1 MVVFPLYTDSS
12 KGKAQKNET
21 VTALSRWKTIKKYCW
36 LFVANGTFLIF
47 AIQNIKDIWQRRF

>member
-21 VTALSRWKTIKKYCW
+21 VTALSR
-36 LFVANGTFLIF
+36 
-47 AIQNIKDIWQRRF
+47 

>member
-21 VTALSRWKTIKKYCW
+21 VTALSQLKNNKKV
-36 LFVANGTFLIF
+36 LL
-47 AIQNIKDIWQRRF
+47 AIRCKRYFPYICNTEYQGYMAEKI